1 MNARR
6 LLPTNRGWSR
16 LRLTLFLAGV
26 ILVLVPVAAVAVGG
40 FTDVPAGHPHAE
52 GIGWIA
58 EKGITVG
65 YGDNTYRPDN
75 PVTRGQMA
83 TFLYRNAGELVAAGA
98 TVDVPVIILPGATTG
113 VGRWFNNVNG
123 TQPTFTKNGAGM
135 YALDFG
141 FDLTDRFVQVTPSPT
156 GLIFLPGTPAVRW
169 ATASVTGTTVN
180 VWTYRWDA
188 GGVEPVLSD
197 ANIHVLVY

>member
-26 ILVLVPVAAVAVGG
+26 ILVLVPVAAVAVNG

-58 EKGITVG
+58 DKGITIG

-83 TFLYRNAGELVAAGA
+83 TFLHRNAGVLVAAGA
-98 TVDVPVIILPGATTG
+98 TVNVPVIIAPGAATG

-123 TQPTFTKNGAGM
+123 TQPTFTKNGDGE
-135 YALDFG
+135 YTLDFG
-141 FDLTDRFVQVTPSPT
+141 FDVTDRYVQVTASPT
-156 GLIFLPGTPAVRW
+156 GLFILGSAPAVRW
-169 ATASVTGTTVN
+169 ATASVSGTSVN
-180 VWTYRWDA
+180 VWTYRWDG
-188 GGVEPVLSD
+188 GGVQPVSAD
-197 ANIHVLVY
+197 SNIQVLVY